1 MKNDKKL
8 QDDDRMTTYLH
19 GLNILF
25 IKYFDNKDKDILASI
40 KILKKFY
47 KQFIKNENLWW
58 CYKIKHKRT

>member
-47 KQFIKNENLWW
+47 KQFIKNENL
-58 CYKIKHKRT
+58 